1 MKKVKK
7 KINDLEKKQKEIS
20 DKLDKYEYNFINE
33 QKKANDVND
42 YTFKNNNNN
51 NFESCAK
58 IDKDYQKV
66 LDKRLDEIMGKI
78 NDNIINQ
85 NYLDFY
91 NFLLKGRPK
100 NNKQKKDNQQKQ
112 NLSQNTNNSNEKKN
126 EKINNDMEGD
136 YKKQNIKKENKIDN
150 INNIKNENNVN
161 NNINKKL
168 INIDNNTI
176 YKEQNNDVNMNNDID
191 IDNNKI
197 NNNNN
202 FNGESENKN
211 KINELRLNNIP
222 KKANIHISYNGP
234 ANINLE
240 DIQNQQKLELLHKQQ
255 NIFLGN
261 ELTLLK
267 CKLNKV
273 RKENE
278 FLQSLIHEK
287 GMVKNTNV
295 LEKFIGG
302 FIEKLSLNWNE
313 IVESIIDE
321 IIIDEIYELNEIDL
335 NKVNYEKNKNK
346 LINNLFNAGLGG
358 IIPEKSEVEE
368 NTNVDLL
375 IGNIEQIK
383 KIINSVKESEN
394 NIKAKY
400 NI

>member
-1 MKKVKK
+1 M
-7 KINDLEKKQKEIS
+7 N
-20 DKLDKYEYNFINE
+20 
-33 QKKANDVND
+33 
-42 YTFKNNNNN
+42 KNN
-51 NFESCAK
+51 
-58 IDKDYQKV
+58 
-66 LDKRLDEIMGKI
+66 L
-78 NDNIINQ
+78 
-85 NYLDFY
+85 
-91 NFLLKGRPK
+91 
-100 NNKQKKDNQQKQ
+100 
-112 NLSQNTNNSNEKKN
+112 
-126 EKINNDMEGD
+126 
-136 YKKQNIKKENKIDN
+136 
-150 INNIKNENNVN
+150 
-161 NNINKKL
+161 
-168 INIDNNTI
+168 
-176 YKEQNNDVNMNNDID
+176 
-191 IDNNKI
+191 
-197 NNNNN
+197 
-202 FNGESENKN
+202 NGENY
-211 KINELRLNNIP
+211 INELKLNNIP

-302 FIEKLSLNWNE
+302 FVEKLSLNWNE
-313 IVESIIDE
+313 IVEKIIDE

-346 LINNLFNAGLGG
+346 IINNLFNAGLGG
-358 IIPEKSEVEE
+358 IIPEKNEE
-368 NTNVDLL
+368 EYTNVDLL

>member
-1 MKKVKK
+1 M
-7 KINDLEKKQKEIS
+7 EKMHKEIA
-20 DKLDKYEYNFINE
+20 DKLDRYEFDFNNE
-33 QKKANDVND
+33 QKKANDITD
-42 YTFKNNNNN
+42 FTFQNTNNKNL
-51 NFESCAK
+51 NFESNVK

-85 NYLDFY
+85 NYIDFY

-100 NNKQKKDNQQKQ
+100 TNSKKGIQKKQKQ
-112 NLSQNTNNSNEKKN
+112 NSNQNTENSNNNSIKKDSN
-126 EKINNDMEGD
+126 KNINKINNENEQN
-136 YKKQNIKKENKIDN
+136 YKNQNNKIEHEIDN
-150 INNIKNENNVN
+150 INENNNNIINNSNNNINQIDNNEININNNISN
-161 NNINKKL
+161 NNINK
-168 INIDNNTI
+168 DNNNI
-176 YKEQNNDVNMNNDID
+176 NNQIDLKNQNNRNAMKNM
-191 IDNNKI
+191 K
-197 NNNNN
+197 
-202 FNGESENKN
+202 
-211 KINELRLNNIP
+211 
-222 KKANIHISYNGP
+222 IHISYNPEGK
-234 ANINLE
+234 INLE

-267 CKLNKV
+267 CKLNKI

-302 FIEKLSLNWNE
+302 FVEKLSLNWNE
-313 IVESIIDE
+313 IVENIIDE
-321 IIIDEIYELNEIDL
+321 IIIDEVHELNEIEL
-335 NKVNYEKNKNK
+335 NKVNYEKNKNL
-346 LINNLFNAGLGG
+346 LINNLYNAGYGG
-358 IIPEKSEVEE
+358 IIPDKPED

-383 KIINSVKESEN
+383 KILNSVKESEN